1 MVRGVFLG
9 LFVGLTMSRIE
20 KPVFKGGKIPSNL
33 LVFGGRGWENAGHV
47 GYGAH
52 ARPEKQPETARA
64 GVRRFCYLTR
74 TT

>member
-52 ARPEKQPETARA
+52 AGREKQPKLLEQACGA
-64 GVRRFCYLTR
+64 SVI
-74 TT
+74 